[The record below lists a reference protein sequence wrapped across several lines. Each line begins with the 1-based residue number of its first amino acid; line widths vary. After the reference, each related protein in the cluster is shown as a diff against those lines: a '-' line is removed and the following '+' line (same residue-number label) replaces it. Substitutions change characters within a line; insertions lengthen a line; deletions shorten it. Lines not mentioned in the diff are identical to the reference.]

1 MATALYRKYRPQ
13 KFSDVTGQEPIVETL
28 QSEIVHEDVSH
39 AYCFSGPRGV
49 GKTTLAR
56 LLAKAVNCQKRKEKS
71 SEPCNTCDTCRAMN
85 EGRLLDIVEIDA
97 ASHTGVDH
105 VRDVIIEQSRIAP
118 FAAKWKVFIID
129 EAHMLSNPAFNALLK
144 TLEEP
149 PPNVMFIMAT
159 TAVEKVPVTVLSR
172 CERYAF
178 KTLAGKVIR
187 KRLEY
192 IAKEEGKE
200 VEPQVMDAIVRASGG
215 SVRDGE
221 SLMGQ
226 LFSFSGKKV
235 TKEDADLVIPPRDL
249 VAALLWAEHVL
260 RGRTKEAIE
269 LVEAVADNGADCE
282 QFLDDIIEMGRV
294 LLLEKIGVRDAVV
307 FDGFSEK
314 DQATITELAK
324 DTALPAINRFID
336 VLLAR
341 KLAMGYAVV
350 PQLPIEMAAAELAGE
365 GSGESSTG

>member
-13 KFSDVTGQEPIVETL
+13 KFADVTGQEPIVETL
-28 QSEIVHEDVSH
+28 QSEIVHNDVAH

-49 GKTTLAR
+49 GKTTAAR
-56 LLAKAVNCQKRKEKS
+56 LLAKAINCSQRQPKS
-71 SEPCNTCDTCRAMN
+71 PEPCNKCDTCVAMN
-85 EGRLLDIVEIDA
+85 EGRLLDVVEIDA

-118 FAAKWKVFIID
+118 FQAKWKVFIID
-129 EAHMLSNPAFNALLK
+129 EVHMLSNSSFNALLK

-149 PPNVMFIMAT
+149 PANVMFIMAT
-159 TAVEKVPVTVLSR
+159 TAVDKVPVTVLSR

-178 KTLAGKVIR
+178 KTIPGKTIR
-187 KRLEY
+187 KRMEW

-200 VEPQVMDAIVRASGG
+200 VESSVMDAIVRVSGG
-215 SVRDGE
+215 SVRDAE

-249 VAALLWAEHVL
+249 VRALLWSEHVL
-260 RGRTKEAIE
+260 RGRAKEAIE
-269 LVEAVADNGADCE
+269 LTEEFVDRGGDCE
-282 QFLDDIIEMGRV
+282 QFLDDLIEIGRV
-294 LLLEKIGVRDAVV
+294 VLLEKMGVRDGVV

-314 DQATITELAK
+314 DQAIITALAK
-324 DTALPAINRFID
+324 DTALPAINHFVD
-336 VLLAR
+336 VLMAR
-341 KLAMGYAVV
+341 KPSMGYAVI

-365 GSGESSTG
+365 